1 MLCVVIQITMI
12 YYIEY
17 LQLLELKWSTT
28 DKANTSIVLNRTVTF
43 SFTQNITVSIFL
55 ETAIIKNIS

>member
-55 ETAIIKNIS
+55 ETAIIKKH